1 MKTTEATTAA
11 KPATPTTSDSKMSAT
26 PTATILL
33 VEDNII
39 FRTGIAAYLKRAGYN
54 VVVADN
60 GLVALELLP
69 RLEPALILLDI
80 AMPVMDGHTFLQQ
93 LRSREAIARTPVL
106 MMTAMSEQDAA
117 ARCEKL
123 GIDGFLLKSRFSLA
137 ELAEKVKSLAPAR
150 ACAAA

>member
-11 KPATPTTSDSKMSAT
+11 KPAT

-69 RLEPALILLDI
+69 HPVPALILLDI

-123 GIDGFLLKSRFSLA
+123 GIAGFLLKSRFSLA